1 MSSWFKLFAH
11 FYPKKVLE
19 KYGKYRMFQYFHLFT
34 IQSKKESQSPLLA
47 ALKVNSGQKEYKHC
61 RVFYNAKH
69 NIPYLSITRF
79 YVSTW

>member
-1 MSSWFKLFAH
+1 
-11 FYPKKVLE
+11 
-19 KYGKYRMFQYFHLFT
+19 MFQYFQLFT

-47 ALKVNSGQKEYKHC
+47 ALKVNLGQKEYNKGLNSSHC

-79 YVSTW
+79 YVST